1 MNRTTER
8 LSELPITDIASMV
21 DSLYRAFDDIQGFLS
36 EATGFNGTDDCLI
49 LQAREKALRMMQNM
63 EDDLV

>member
-49 LQAREKALRMMQNM
+49 LQARERR
-63 EDDLV
+63 